1 MILIVVNTALFVP
14 AILWEL
20 NNFGFLF
27 TVATNAV
34 LRVLWMEASA
44 RKTALYY
51 RLSSKLFLVGRY
63 FLFGLI
69 GVAVDLRSSDAS
81 VLRLV
86 VAVVIT
92 GMIFRGF
99 TAFLV
104 NSCCEKMPPKSRA
117 SVAFMWLGK
126 ATVQVAAGGLVS
138 LKESHFDNLEKEFGE
153 HFEALSVLA
162 ILMCAPTAGVLGGSL
177 AKRWLPVGE
186 IDKSSF
192 ASKSTVTPEPDS
204 CNDSEA
210 SNVEMRM
217 KDLHMREKDSD
228 MKLNV

>member
-99 TAFLV
+99 TAHMLV
-104 NSCCEKMPPKSRA
+104 ARLLLANGPLPRELVTAR
-117 SVAFMWLGK
+117 
-126 ATVQVAAGGLVS
+126 GLVIMAG
-138 LKESHFDNLEKEFGE
+138 EDACFFRQGQNLVDRMPE
-153 HFEALSVLA
+153 LA
-162 ILMCAPTAGVLGGSL
+162 
-177 AKRWLPVGE
+177 R
-186 IDKSSF
+186 
-192 ASKSTVTPEPDS
+192 
-204 CNDSEA
+204 
-210 SNVEMRM
+210 
-217 KDLHMREKDSD
+217 
-228 MKLNV
+228 